1 MKETIFIG
9 AALLLLCG
17 NVSAKDRHDGAGGPA
32 SQDGAD
38 IQHVMEAFHHAVA
51 THDGRGVAELF
62 LDPGS
67 TWVTVLSDQAF
78 ANARAKNPSAQKVRV
93 SSYRDFAAFVA
104 STKSALD
111 PRHADIRMTSD
122 GAVASVYFHFEFN
135 IDGKIENR
143 GDETWQLV
151 KTVEGWRIV
160 ALTYSSNPTAP

>member
-9 AALLLLCG
+9 AALLLLSC
-17 NVSAKDRHDGAGGPA
+17 NVSAKDRHDGADGTA

-78 ANARAKNPSAQKVRV
+78 ASARAKNPSAQKVRV

-104 STKSALD
+104 RDRKS
-111 PRHADIRMTSD
+111 
-122 GAVASVYFHFEFN
+122 VV
-135 IDGKIENR
+135 
-143 GDETWQLV
+143 
-151 KTVEGWRIV
+151 
-160 ALTYSSNPTAP
+160 